1 MGDNPKDSVVDKDC
15 RTHDHDNLFIAS
27 SGTMPTVGTV
37 NCTLTIAA
45 LSLRI
50 AATLNKEV

>member
-1 MGDNPKDSVVDKDC
+1 V
-15 RTHDHDNLFIAS
+15 A
-27 SGTMPTVGTV
+27 GTV

-50 AATLNKEV
+50 AEQLKAAG